1 MKCEIKVLTYRLDML
16 ASPMSVAICLES
28 EKIIDHADSSDRK
41 WLGTHCYWAMRNGR
55 KVVTYP
61 IN

>member
-1 MKCEIKVLTYRLDML
+1 MRCEIKVLTYRLDMF
-16 ASPMSVAICLES
+16 ASPLPVAICLES
-28 EKIIDHADSSDRK
+28 EKIINHADSSDRK